1 MSAAYQRQLAMRW
14 ELVKLV
20 TDLREQDAADRAAAC
35 EENGWRMSDASGL
48 YSAAIDTL
56 TGLATGQ
63 LDADAYL
70 EAERQ
75 VALEQPL
82 DLGKNGLHDVA
93 PHVDLSDPANAPLAD
108 HVAERRQKTLGAIRR
123 GLDRRFAVA
132 DEYTDEVALDVLDEL
147 EQMWRNDEAFG

>member
-1 MSAAYQRQLAMRW
+1 MSAAYQRQQAMRW

-75 VALEQPL
+75 AALEQPL

-93 PHVDLSDPANAPLAD
+93 PHVDLSDPAMLPLVK
-108 HVAERRQKTLGAIRR
+108 HMEERRRKTMEAIVR
-123 GLDRRFAVA
+123 GIEVTEFSDTTATVA
-132 DEYTDEVALDVLDEL
+132 QSVLAEL
-147 EQMWRNDEAFG
+147 EKLWRDDEAFS